1 MKNTLPEISLI
12 SFEIIRYDIAIQS
25 HVSINVILNSND
37 STIPFLVKEIFASSF
52 ACRVR
57 IDSSLNGW

>member
-37 STIPFLVKEIFASSF
+37 STIPFLLKKSSRRRS
-52 ACRVR
+52 RVAFES
-57 IDSSLNGW
+57 IHL